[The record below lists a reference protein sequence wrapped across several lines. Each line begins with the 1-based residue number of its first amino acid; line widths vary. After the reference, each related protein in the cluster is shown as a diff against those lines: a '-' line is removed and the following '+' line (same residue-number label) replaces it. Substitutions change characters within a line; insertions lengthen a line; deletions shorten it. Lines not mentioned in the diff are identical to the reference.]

1 MDEIDLYVTEEYL
14 NGTYESCKNVLMPST
29 GQKAIDLMCGQWGA
43 VKCSPYRW
51 FQHMGDDK
59 PGGEERIPFQMNYK
73 PVKSDDAIKPGIK
86 PLNPSVI
93 PCSQRDVSMICSSI
107 LLF

>member
-1 MDEIDLYVTEEYL
+1 MDEIDLYVTEDYL

-59 PGGEERIPFQMNYK
+59 PGGEDRIPFQMNYK
-73 PVKSDDAIKPGIK
+73 LIKSSDVIKAEIK
-86 PLNPSVI
+86 PLNPLI
-93 PCSQRDVSMICSSI
+93 TPCSQSVDVSI
-107 LLF
+107 F